1 MMTNKN
7 KSDYSFWDLFR
18 DTKHICLEQKDCD
31 ECPKNLDGRCMY
43 VEQLLSIGF
52 NAKIIID

>member
-18 DTKHICLEQKDCD
+18 DTKHICVMNCD

-43 VEQLLSIGF
+43 VEQLF
-52 NAKIIID
+52 ECVFDTKIIID

>member
-18 DTKHICLEQKDCD
+18 DTNHMCLEQGDCD
-31 ECPKNLDGRCMY
+31 ECPKNLDSRCMY

>member
-1 MMTNKN
+1 MTNKN
-7 KSDYSFWDLFR
+7 KSYYSFLDLFR

-43 VEQLLSIGF
+43 AEQLF
-52 NAKIIID
+52 ECVFDAKIIID